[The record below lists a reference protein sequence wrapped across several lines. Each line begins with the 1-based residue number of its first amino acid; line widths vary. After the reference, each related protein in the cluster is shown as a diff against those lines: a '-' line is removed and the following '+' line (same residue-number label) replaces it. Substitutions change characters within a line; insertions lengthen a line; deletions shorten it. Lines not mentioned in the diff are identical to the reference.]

1 MYGILFFIILI
12 MQVCCYYKVII
23 VLVSERNKFGY
34 TLLYEAAV
42 LKCN

>member
-23 VLVSERNKFGY
+23 VLVSERSKVGY